1 MLSKY
6 ILLLFLL
13 FGSSHCFAQ
22 YTDSTNY
29 YFNYSSSGSINK
41 TQDGSSS
48 LLNNS
53 IKVGMKK
60 KLLYMNFNSSYVYGK
75 QNRYLSNRDFSTSF
89 DLDLYKTFPHFYY
102 WALAT
107 FNSSYSLKINNQWM
121 TGVGIAYSIL
131 DKPAAYL
138 NVSDGMLIDHTDL
151 DLSNGITDR
160 YETIRNSFRINYK
173 FVITS
178 QFTFNGSNFLQNSLS
193 DSKDYI
199 IKSTNSLNFKIN
211 KWLNLTAQLDYNK
224 MNRNKRD
231 NLLLTYGLSFERYF

>member
-1 MLSKY
+1 MFLKY
-6 ILLLFLL
+6 ILPALFV
-13 FGSSHCFAQ
+13 FSSMSGYAQ

-29 YFNYSSSGSINK
+29 YFNYSSTGSINK
-41 TQDGSSS
+41 TQDGSSN

-60 KLLYMNFNSSYVYGK
+60 KMLFLNFNTSYVYGK
-75 QNRYLSNRDFSTSF
+75 QNSYLSNRDLSSSF
-89 DLDLYKTFPHFYY
+89 DMDLYKTFPHFYY

-121 TGVGIAYSIL
+121 TGVGVAYSLL

-138 NVSDGMLIDHTDL
+138 NLSDGMLVDHTDL
-151 DLSNGITDR
+151 DLSNGITDQ
-160 YETIRNSFRINYK
+160 YETLRNSFRINYK
-173 FVITS
+173 FVIS
-178 QFTFNGSNFLQNSLS
+178 KQFTFNGSNFLQNSLS
-193 DSKDYI
+193 SGKDYI

-211 KWLNLTAQLDYNK
+211 KWLNMTSQLDYNK

-231 NLLLTYGLSFERYF
+231 NLLLTYGLTFDRYF